1 MILLKTL
8 AQNPHKPFSRQ
19 ELAQRMGHR
28 VSERTVDVQIT
39 RLRKKIGD
47 DPRQPRVLQTIRHI
61 GYALC
66 PD

>member
-1 MILLKTL
+1 
-8 AQNPHKPFSRQ
+8 
-19 ELAQRMGHR
+19 MGHR

-39 RLRKKIGD
+39 RLRRKMGD
-47 DPRQPRVLQTIRHI
+47 NPRQPEILQTIRHI